1 MKMDEKDALVLIE
14 QMINNAK
21 KELKDNGFYFLLWGW
36 LVFIAAITNYYLLVF
51 SDFEI
56 HSLPWMIL
64 MPLGGVVTFVLSAR
78 EKKNTPRVKTYVDE
92 ILKHVITAFAISLL
106 TICFFMPMGGQW
118 KAFYPSIMVIYS
130 IWLYISG
137 GMLKFKPLV
146 WGAFLNWILAAAGFI
161 YASTPV
167 HLLLIAF
174 AVLGGFI
181 IPGYLLK
188 QKFNRNVQ
196 GA

>member
-1 MKMDEKDALVLIE
+1 MDEKEALLLIE

-36 LVFIAAITNYYLLVF
+36 LVFIAAISNYYLLMF
-51 SDFEI
+51 TDFEV

-64 MPLGGVVTFVLSAR
+64 MPLGGIVTFVLSAR
-78 EKKNTPRVKTYVDE
+78 EKKIAPKVKTYVDE
-92 ILKHVITAFAISLL
+92 ILKQVITAFAVSLL
-106 TICFFMPMGGQW
+106 TICLFMPIGGQF
-118 KAFYPSIMVIYS
+118 KAFYSTIMVIYS

-137 GMLKFKPLV
+137 GMLKFKPLI
-146 WGAFLNWILAAAGFI
+146 WGAFLNWILAAVGFI
-161 YASTPV
+161 YASTQI
-167 HLLLIAF
+167 HLILIAI

-188 QKFNRNVQ
+188 QKSGRNVQ